1 MLTIEQESAQVAWI
15 CAKKA
20 KDSLKADK
28 FEKYISLVKKLPTLI
43 MVNGLGQSLAFL
55 TAKAK
60 LKYNKVNTD
69 KEEGLLYSQVE
80 QWLTR
85 KSSQSYNEKLSHENN
100 NEPTKLLYGITFGT
114 YNEKLSHENENEPTK
129 LLYRITFGTSIQYQ
143 QATNEALLFTKWLK
157 SFADGLQEKEDK
169 KEVTEEKG
177 KVDEK

>member
-20 KDSLKADK
+20 KESLKADK

-85 KSSQSYNEKLSHENN
+85 KSSQSYNEKLSHEN
-100 NEPTKLLYGITFGT
+100 
-114 YNEKLSHENENEPTK
+114 ENEPTK

>member
-1 MLTIEQESAQVAWI
+1 MLTIEQESAQMAWI

-60 LKYNKVNTD
+60 LKYNKVNMD
-69 KEEGLLYSQVE
+69 KEEGLLYCQVE
-80 QWLTR
+80 EWLIRT
-85 KSSQSYNEKLSHENN
+85 SSQS
-100 NEPTKLLYGITFGT
+100 

-157 SFADGLQEKEDK
+157 SFADGLQEKREVKEEK
-169 KEVTEEKG
+169 KEVTEEK
-177 KVDEK
+177 EKD